1 MLLIKQQKLIFSFII
16 LLFMSFILGMNG
28 IFGFSEM
35 SNKTK
40 LIYEH
45 PYFVSNRIH
54 IINSNILALHI
65 TLRKLVNAKEGESLQ
80 PYIEKIE
87 HYERIILDDF
97 DLVYKRYL
105 GNKEE
110 IKSKKEMFLQ
120 WRSIGN
126 EEIAL
131 KQLGSNPDKLL
142 RLQVDDASHMETLL
156 KQIEGFSDFADNK
169 ALTFLH
175 EAQKVAETYNTN
187 IILTLLFILATGV
200 YLAYITTTSIN
211 TLITQIKE
219 RSKVVDEK
227 NQEIDTLINSITDWI
242 WIVDENAKY
251 TYVSK
256 QITTQLGYNP
266 EELIGK
272 TPFDLMDKDEAQRV
286 KSQFEAIASERA
298 PMIQL
303 RNINRHKNGDLVV
316 IESSGNPIFDSNG
329 VYRGYQGSDRDVT
342 KAYYLQKDIKNQEQM
357 LLAQS
362 RLAQMGELVSMIAHQ
377 WRQPLATISA
387 ISAEIEIMLEINEY
401 DLSNP
406 EEEKRCVDYMKERHN
421 SIQEQVQHLSQTI
434 NDFRDFYKPNQHPVQ
449 ESLDNSIHKAIRIL
463 EPIIR
468 SHTIN
473 LQTTLDTKEIQN
485 IFVSRIVQTLVNIIK
500 NAVDAFDEIH
510 QEQPYIHIS
519 SYQTSTDNII
529 TIRDNAGGISPE
541 NLEHIFDP
549 YFSTKDD
556 KNGTGLG
563 LYMSK
568 IIIEK
573 HHQGSIIASSK
584 NSETTFT
591 ITIPRNI
598 NL

>member
-1 MLLIKQQKLIFSFII
+1 
-16 LLFMSFILGMNG
+16 
-28 IFGFSEM
+28 
-35 SNKTK
+35 
-40 LIYEH
+40 
-45 PYFVSNRIH
+45 
-54 IINSNILALHI
+54 
-65 TLRKLVNAKEGESLQ
+65 
-80 PYIEKIE
+80 
-87 HYERIILDDF
+87 
-97 DLVYKRYL
+97 
-105 GNKEE
+105 
-110 IKSKKEMFLQ
+110 
-120 WRSIGN
+120 
-126 EEIAL
+126 
-131 KQLGSNPDKLL
+131 
-142 RLQVDDASHMETLL
+142 
-156 KQIEGFSDFADNK
+156 
-169 ALTFLH
+169 
-175 EAQKVAETYNTN
+175 
-187 IILTLLFILATGV
+187 
-200 YLAYITTTSIN
+200 
-211 TLITQIKE
+211 
-219 RSKVVDEK
+219 
-227 NQEIDTLINSITDWI
+227 
-242 WIVDENAKY
+242 
-251 TYVSK
+251 
-256 QITTQLGYNP
+256 
-266 EELIGK
+266 
-272 TPFDLMDKDEAQRV
+272 
-286 KSQFEAIASERA
+286 
-298 PMIQL
+298 
-303 RNINRHKNGDLVV
+303 
-316 IESSGNPIFDSNG
+316 
-329 VYRGYQGSDRDVT
+329 
-342 KAYYLQKDIKNQEQM
+342 
-357 LLAQS
+357 
-362 RLAQMGELVSMIAHQ
+362 
-377 WRQPLATISA
+377 
-387 ISAEIEIMLEINEY
+387 MLEINEY